1 MPVIGIIEIYNA
13 FLEGKVKDQ
22 KLWRY
27 YDLIKFLTLING
39 ELYFARADSF
49 KDKYEGAIPKQ
60 TFQSMIENFRDYGTT
75 KNKSDIILEFQKI
88 FNEKRKKAAIS
99 CWHIND
105 TESAAMWELY
115 AKAGF
120 GIAVNTTTERL
131 ANSLVIPHGYKMI
144 MSQVNYI
151 DFDTENNTDY
161 IYNEL
166 LPFKNKRKEFI
177 YENEFRIILYKQKKE
192 SISVSSYSDETI
204 LEDKV
209 SRRFHFGLENLPQEG
224 VKVKVDPSKIILEIL
239 ASPHM
244 KKYEVQEIRRL
255 LDIINKNNNTN
266 FTIRHSD
273 IYDNL
278 NYSK

>member
-1 MPVIGIIEIYNA
+1 MKEQI
-13 FLEGKVKDQ
+13 
-22 KLWRY
+22 LWRY

-39 ELYFARADSF
+39 ELYFARADNF
-49 KDKYEGAIPKQ
+49 KDKYEGAIPKL
-60 TFQSMIENFRDYGTT
+60 TFQSLIENYNNRGTA
-75 KNKSDIILEFQKI
+75 KNETDIQMEFQKI
-88 FNEKRKKAAIS
+88 FNEKKKKAAIS

-115 AKAGF
+115 SKAGF
-120 GIAVNTTTERL
+120 GIAVRTTTEIL
-131 ANSLVIPHGYKMI
+131 ANSLVIPEGYNMV

-151 DFDTENNTDY
+151 DFDKENDTEY

-177 YENEFRIILYKQKKE
+177 YENEFRIILYKERKE
-192 SISVSSYSDETI
+192 SNLISCSSDETI
-204 LEDKV
+204 LADEV
-209 SRRFHFGLENLPQEG
+209 SRRFNFGLENLPAEG
-224 VKVKVDPSKIILEIL
+224 IKVKVDPSKIILEVL

-244 KKYEVQEIRRL
+244 KKYEVIEIQRL

-266 FTIRHSD
+266 FKIRHSN

-278 NYSK
+278 NYSN

>member
-1 MPVIGIIEIYNA
+1 M
-13 FLEGKVKDQ
+13 KDP

-27 YDLIKFLTLING
+27 YDLIKFLTLVNG

-60 TFQSMIENFRDYGTT
+60 TFHSLLEHFKAMGISNNEDEV
-75 KNKSDIILEFQKI
+75 KLEFQDI
-88 FNEKRKKAAIS
+88 FNKKKKKAAIS

-115 AKAGF
+115 SKAGF
-120 GIAVNTTTERL
+120 GIAVNTTISRL
-131 ANSLVIPHGYKMI
+131 YDSLVIPEGYKMV
-144 MSQVNYI
+144 MSEVNYI

-177 YENEFRIILYKQKKE
+177 YENEFRVILYQEKNE
-192 SISVSSYSDETI
+192 SELLSDFSEERI
-204 LEDKV
+204 LTDAAHQRFRFRLRDLPAEGIKLKV
-209 SRRFHFGLENLPQEG
+209 E
-224 VKVKVDPSKIILEIL
+224 PSAIILEII

-244 KKYEVQEIRRL
+244 KKYEVKEIQRL
-255 LDIINKNNNTN
+255 LDIINKNNNTD
-266 FTIRHSD
+266 FKIKHSD

-278 NYSK
+278 NY

>member
-1 MPVIGIIEIYNA
+1 MKA
-13 FLEGKVKDQ
+13 Q

-39 ELYFARADSF
+39 ELYFARADTF

-60 TFQSMIENFRDYGTT
+60 TFQSIIENFKDYGTA
-75 KNKSDIILEFQKI
+75 KNKTDIITEFQKI

-131 ANSLVIPHGYKMI
+131 SNSLAIPHGYKMT

-151 DFDTENNTDY
+151 DFDKENDTDY

-177 YENEFRIILYKQKKE
+177 FENEFRIILYKEGKE
-192 SISVSSYSDETI
+192 STTVPSCQNETI
-204 LEDKV
+204 LADKV
-209 SRRFHFGLENLPQEG
+209 SQRFHFGLEKLPQEG
-224 VKVKVDPSKIILEIL
+224 IKVKVDPSEIILEIL

-255 LDIINKNNNTN
+255 LDIINHNNNTN

-278 NYSK
+278 NYSQ

>member
-1 MPVIGIIEIYNA
+1 M
-13 FLEGKVKDQ
+13 KDQ

-60 TFQSMIENFRDYGTT
+60 TFQSMIENFKDYSTA
-75 KNKSDIILEFQKI
+75 KNKDDIILEFQKI

-115 AKAGF
+115 SKAGF
-120 GIAVNTTTERL
+120 GIAVNTTIEKL
-131 ANSLVIPHGYKMI
+131 ANSLVIPEGYKMI

-151 DFDTENNTDY
+151 DFDKENNTDY

-177 YENEFRIILYKQKKE
+177 YENEFRIILYKE
-192 SISVSSYSDETI
+192 SKDSTSVSSYPDKTI
-204 LEDKV
+204 LADKV
-209 SRRFHFGLENLPQEG
+209 RQRFHFGLENL
-224 VKVKVDPSKIILEIL
+224 L
-239 ASPHM
+239 
-244 KKYEVQEIRRL
+244 RR
-255 LDIINKNNNTN
+255 DK
-266 FTIRHSD
+266 S
-273 IYDNL
+273 
-278 NYSK
+278 

>member
-1 MPVIGIIEIYNA
+1 M
-13 FLEGKVKDQ
+13 KDQ

-39 ELYFARADSF
+39 ELYFARADNF

-60 TFQSMIENFRDYGTT
+60 TFKRLIENFKDYGTA
-75 KNKSDIILEFQKI
+75 KNKSDVKLEFQKI

-115 AKAGF
+115 SKAGF
-120 GIAVNTTTERL
+120 GIAVQTTTGRL
-131 ANSLVIPHGYKMI
+131 ANSLVIPAGYNMV
-144 MSQVNYI
+144 MCEVNYI
-151 DFDTENNTDY
+151 DFDKENDTDY

-177 YENEFRIILYKQKKE
+177 YENEFRIILYNEKKE
-192 SISVSSYSDETI
+192 SSPTSYCSDDTI
-204 LEDKV
+204 LADEV
-209 SRRFHFGLENLPQEG
+209 SRRFHFGLENLPSEG
-224 VKVKVDPSKIILEIL
+224 VKIKVDPSKIILKVL

-244 KKYEVQEIRRL
+244 KKYEVKEIQRL

-278 NYSK
+278 NY

>member
-1 MPVIGIIEIYNA
+1 MKE
-13 FLEGKVKDQ
+13 Q

-60 TFQSMIENFRDYGTT
+60 TFKSLIENFKDYGTAKKET
-75 KNKSDIILEFQKI
+75 DLKLELQKI
-88 FNEKRKKAAIS
+88 FDEKRKKAAIS
-99 CWHIND
+99 CWHLND

-115 AKAGF
+115 SKAGF
-120 GIAVNTTTERL
+120 GIAVQTTTERL
-131 ANSLVIPHGYKMI
+131 ANSLVIPEGYNMV
-144 MSQVNYI
+144 MSEVNYI
-151 DFDTENNTDY
+151 DFDKENDTDY

-177 YENEFRIILYKQKKE
+177 YENEFRIILYKKKKQPALA
-192 SISVSSYSDETI
+192 SSCSDTTI
-204 LEDKV
+204 LADVV
-209 SRRFHFGLENLPQEG
+209 SRKFHFGLENLPAEG

-244 KKYEVQEIRRL
+244 KKYEVEEIRRL
-255 LDIINKNNNTN
+255 LDMINNNNNTS

-278 NYSK
+278 NY

>member
-1 MPVIGIIEIYNA
+1 M
-13 FLEGKVKDQ
+13 KDQ

-60 TFQSMIENFRDYGTT
+60 TFQSLIEVYKNYGTA
-75 KNKSDIILEFQKI
+75 KNETDIRLEFQNV
-88 FNEKRKKAAIS
+88 FNEKRKKASIS

-115 AKAGF
+115 SKAGF
-120 GIAVNTTTERL
+120 GIAVNTTIDRL
-131 ANSLVIPHGYKMI
+131 TNSLVIPHGYKMV
-144 MSQVNYI
+144 MSEVNYI
-151 DFDTENNTDY
+151 DFETENDINY

-177 YENEFRIILYKQKKE
+177 YENEFRVILYKEKKE
-192 SISVSSYSDETI
+192 SETVSGLSDENV
-204 LEDKV
+204 LAGEV
-209 SRRFHFGLENLPQEG
+209 SRRFHFRLENLPAEG
-224 VKVKVDPSKIILEIL
+224 IKVKVDPSEIILEIL

-244 KKYEVQEIRRL
+244 KKYEVREIQRL

-266 FTIRHSD
+266 FIMQHSN